1 MRNGLIYREKDQNL
15 LFCMPTANEKACNL
29 TFLQWVKICSNNNL
43 TIVLNELLVSENERE
58 SGNAHE
64 ELSY

>member
-29 TFLQWVKICSNNNL
+29 TFLQ
-43 TIVLNELLVSENERE
+43 
-58 SGNAHE
+58 
-64 ELSY
+64 